1 MAAVALPALSG
12 LRRSFGIL
20 SGWVEVAAGIVAQIM
35 GHKPSAI
42 AEKHYIQRELDLLHL
57 WHVKIE
63 QWILHEAGIKFVAA
77 SEFMR
82 RSITS

>member
-1 MAAVALPALSG
+1 MVCAAPLARCPNGWKSLP
-12 LRRSFGIL
+12 
-20 SGWVEVAAGIVAQIM
+20 EIVAQII

-63 QWILHEAGIKFVAA
+63 TWILEQAGIDFVPVQTGLRAVK
-77 SEFMR
+77 
-82 RSITS
+82 